1 MKHNILSLLAIGTLL
16 LLGITSC
23 DQCKQDL
30 PAPQQPITPQ
40 PNPFRPPS
48 ELPPA
53 TQHGANTFGCR
64 INGENWVFWIP
75 PFALTDETSFLIYED
90 DDDSGWANCYVRVW
104 RDTLQD
110 GFLMHNTFKFEFEI
124 KSFDPVILDK
134 VSFDSN
140 IDNTFRFYLSNTV
153 SHRRY
158 YPDTSRSTLNNRF
171 IIDRIDRDSNIIAG
185 RFDLVLYLGEDF
197 EITDRTDSIVISDG
211 RFDFIYDED

>member
-1 MKHNILSLLAIGTLL
+1 MKHNILSLLAIGALL

-75 PFALTDETSFLIYED
+75 PFALTDETSFRVSEVD
-90 DDDSGWANCYVRVW
+90 DRLGMANCNIRVW
-104 RDTLQD
+104 RDTVHEGWVLYND
-110 GFLMHNTFKFEFEI
+110 MYFSFINPFFEPKNYYTNSDHIIE
-124 KSFDPVILDK
+124 DRLLDFSLLINNQNK
-134 VSFDSN
+134 WYCPDSTKN
-140 IDNTFRFYLSNTV
+140 ATSN
-153 SHRRY
+153 S
-158 YPDTSRSTLNNRF
+158 L

-185 RFDLVLYLGEDF
+185 RFNIVLYRGTNF
-197 EITDRTDSIVISDG
+197 EITDRSDSIIITDG
-211 RFDFIYDED
+211 RFDFIYEEN

>member
-1 MKHNILSLLAIGTLL
+1 MKHNILSLLAIGALL

-75 PFALTDETSFLIYED
+75 PFALTDDTSFQVSED
-90 DDDSGWANCYVRVW
+90 GDTKGWAYCDVRVW
-104 RDTLQD
+104 RDTLVAERLIHNDLIFSFSIPFFEPKTYFTSTGNNFDD
-110 GFLMHNTFKFEFEI
+110 GNFNFSLLIYNQGK
-124 KSFDPVILDK
+124 
-134 VSFDSN
+134 
-140 IDNTFRFYLSNTV
+140 Y
-153 SHRRY
+153 Y
-158 YPDTSRSTLNNRF
+158 YPDTGFAAISNRL
-171 IIDRIDRDSNIIAG
+171 IIDRIDQDSNIIAG
-185 RFDLVLYLGEDF
+185 RFNLVLYRGDDY
-197 EITDRTDSIVISDG
+197 EITDRGDSIVISDG
-211 RFDFIYDED
+211 RFDFIYE